1 MTWFGCEWWSRLLY
15 YAQAGTAPSQELIR
29 NEASASG
36 EGGGDGKGTR
46 QEIPWD
52 FAVLDARQ
60 RFLLRRKLEAY
71 KWGSGRDYND
81 DDDSEA

>member
-1 MTWFGCEWWSRLLY
+1 MLLFVVVVGFY

-29 NEASASG
+29 NEASAAAAG
-36 EGGGDGKGTR
+36 EGGGKGTS

-71 KWGSGRDYND
+71 KWGSGRDYD
-81 DDDSEA
+81 DDEPEV